1 MRASKYRMGNG
12 KRRIFSDLDIS
23 YDGFI
28 PVRYE
33 KVQDRRKKVLPR
45 EEEPKKEILLIPSPE
60 IPARPVSGWNYKKAE
75 ARYGLQH
82 DDGDYYRPSETTIS
96 YTDRALVNR
105 KDPTRVKP
113 ANKTT
118 VLHLQTGNLND
129 FETYY
134 IQ

>member
-1 MRASKYRMGNG
+1 MKASKYRMGNG

-28 PVRYE
+28 PIRYE
-33 KVQDRRKKVLPR
+33 KVQDRRKKVLTR
-45 EEEPKKEILLIPSPE
+45 EEEPKKKILLIPSPE

-82 DDGDYYRPSETTIS
+82 DDGDYYRLSETTIS

-105 KDPTRVKP
+105 KDPLQSETRKQDHH
-113 ANKTT
+113 ATFT
-118 VLHLQTGNLND
+118 DWESERL
-129 FETYY
+129 
-134 IQ
+134 